1 MLGRRRVVAGGINIQ
16 CNSPSIAHAL
26 SKRPLATTDI
36 FLFNIGKAQNRETE
50 VNYSFIED
58 LKDGNVFASKYDSKE
73 LMIKVPNVVMVFSN
87 NTPDIK
93 ELAKDRWKIFSIEN
107 DELVDRQI
115 SESWPPVVLSYNE
128 NEGYGSKKKKK
139 RSPRDSDSD
148 TDSDY

>member
-1 MLGRRRVVAGGINIQ
+1 M
-16 CNSPSIAHAL
+16 
-26 SKRPLATTDI
+26 
-36 FLFNIGKAQNRETE
+36 GKAQNRETE

-115 SESWPPVVLSYNE
+115 SESWPPVVLSSNK
-128 NEGYGSKKKKK
+128 NQGDGLKKKKCQQ
-139 RSPRDSDSD
+139 DSDND
-148 TDSDY
+148 TDSD